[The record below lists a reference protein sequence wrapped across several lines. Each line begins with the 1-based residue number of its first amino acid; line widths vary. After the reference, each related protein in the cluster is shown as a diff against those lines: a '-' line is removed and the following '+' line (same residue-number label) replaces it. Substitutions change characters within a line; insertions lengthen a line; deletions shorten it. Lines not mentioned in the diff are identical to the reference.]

1 MQYPFNN
8 QNKSVMT
15 PFEFDLP
22 TDQNSII
29 KVFGVGGGGSNAVNH
44 MYEQGIEGVNF
55 VVCNTDAQAL
65 HASPVPNKIQLG
77 PALTQGLGAGAN
89 PEVGMQACEESI
101 EEIRSLLGKNTKMV
115 FITAGMGGGTGT
127 GAAPV
132 VARIAREMGILTVGI
147 VTTPFSF
154 EGRKRYNHA
163 MEGINKLRE
172 QVDTI
177 LVIGNDKIRMM
188 YGNLTQTEAFC
199 HANNILTTAAKSI
212 SEIITKP
219 GIINVDFADVRTVM
233 SCGGSAI
240 MGNAFAEGENRANIV
255 IQTALS
261 SPLLNDNDIR
271 GAKNVLVNIASGEE
285 EVRIDEIDAI
295 NEFIQAATHETDIIL
310 GTSRDMSLGNKLMV
324 TVIATGF
331 EAKANETYAPVQ
343 KVKVYDLEK
352 HTIVSAPAAAE
363 PQENKPTTTNQPVIE
378 NGKVIYSLDEEPTVQ
393 AATEAPVIAEETT
406 VVNETVEEAV
416 SQSVEELVEEEFYTI
431 STIQQEEENGF
442 DLFSGLESAVEENS
456 VEFDITSVSQEVQE
470 NLLNE
475 TTESNIS
482 EESTSLDYRSETT
495 LEANEENALPNEE
508 PFIYHRRNKE
518 SENLNVRTVDTG
530 FDLRK
535 QRLMQ
540 LSKTNFRKNTA
551 EFEKP
556 ATQRETLTNN
566 NNSISKSTVSLS
578 SYSVSDSGSD
588 YSNPEIKKDNKYI
601 HDRSC

>member
-1 MQYPFNN
+1 MQYPFTN

-29 KVFGVGGGGSNAVNH
+29 KVIGVGGGGSNAVNH
-44 MYEQGIEGVNF
+44 MFEQGIEGVNF

-77 PALTQGLGAGAN
+77 PTLTQGLGAGAN

-101 EEIRSLLGKNTKMV
+101 EEIRALLGNNTKMV

-132 VARIAREMGILTVGI
+132 VARVAREMGILTVGI

-154 EGRKRYNHA
+154 EGRKRHSHA
-163 MEGINKLRE
+163 IEGINKLRE

-188 YGNLTQTEAFC
+188 YGNLTQSQAFS

-233 SCGGSAI
+233 FNGGSAI
-240 MGNAFAEGENRANIV
+240 MGNAFAEGNDRANIA
-255 IQTALS
+255 IQTALN

-285 EVRIDEIDAI
+285 EVRIDEIESI
-295 NEFIQAATHETDIIL
+295 NDYIQAAAHETDIIL

-331 EAKANETYAPVQ
+331 EAKLNESYAPVQ
-343 KVKVYDLEK
+343 KLKVYDLDK
-352 HTIVSAPAAAE
+352 HAVI
-363 PQENKPTTTNQPVIE
+363 PTTPVAEEKQATTITNEPIVE
-378 NGKVIYSLDEEPTVQ
+378 NGKVIYSLEEETITSTQENAVDVSENMNNNHSPL
-393 AATEAPVIAEETT
+393 TENIAE
-406 VVNETVEEAV
+406 N
-416 SQSVEELVEEEFYTI
+416 I
-431 STIQQEEENGF
+431 GNEEENYLVTKLPLEEENEF
-442 DLFSGLESAVEENS
+442 DLFSGLENKIEENS
-456 VEFDITSVSQEVQE
+456 IELELNPTSQTVQE

-475 TTESNIS
+475 TDESNIS
-482 EESTSLDYRSETT
+482 ENEPLYVTSNEKLETGET
-495 LEANEENALPNEE
+495 GNNFEEEEE
-508 PFIYHRRNKE
+508 PFTIYKRSLNN
-518 SENLNVRTVDTG
+518 ENTG
-530 FDLRK
+530 V
-535 QRLMQ
+535 
-540 LSKTNFRKNTA
+540 KT
-551 EFEKP
+551 
-556 ATQRETLTNN
+556 QW
-566 NNSISKSTVSLS
+566 
-578 SYSVSDSGSD
+578 
-588 YSNPEIKKDNKYI
+588 
-601 HDRSC
+601 H

>member
-1 MQYPFNN
+1 MQYPFTN

-29 KVFGVGGGGSNAVNH
+29 KVIGVGGGGSNAVNH
-44 MYEQGIEGVNF
+44 MFEQGIEGVNF

-77 PALTQGLGAGAN
+77 PTLTQGLGAGAN

-101 EEIRSLLGKNTKMV
+101 EEIRTLLGKNTKMV

-132 VARIAREMGILTVGI
+132 VARVAREMGILTVGI

-154 EGRKRYNHA
+154 EGRKRHSHA
-163 MEGINKLRE
+163 IEGINKLRE

-188 YGNLTQTEAFC
+188 YGNLTQSQAFS

-233 SCGGSAI
+233 FNGGSAI
-240 MGNAFAEGENRANIV
+240 MGNAFAEGNDRANIA
-255 IQTALS
+255 IQTALN

-285 EVRIDEIDAI
+285 EVRIDEIESI
-295 NEFIQAATHETDIIL
+295 NDYIQAAAHETDIIL

-331 EAKANETYAPVQ
+331 EAKLNESYAPVQ
-343 KVKVYDLEK
+343 KLKVYDLDK
-352 HTIVSAPAAAE
+352 HAVI
-363 PQENKPTTTNQPVIE
+363 PTTPVAEEKQTTTITNEPIVE
-378 NGKVIYSLDEEPTVQ
+378 NGKVIYSLEEETITSTQENAVDVSENINNNHSPL
-393 AATEAPVIAEETT
+393 TENIAENTG
-406 VVNETVEEAV
+406 N
-416 SQSVEELVEEEFYTI
+416 
-431 STIQQEEENGF
+431 EEENYSVTKLTLEEENEF
-442 DLFSGLESAVEENS
+442 DLFSGLENKMEENS
-456 VEFDITSVSQEVQE
+456 IELELTPTPQTVQE

-475 TTESNIS
+475 TDESNIS
-482 EESTSLDYRSETT
+482 ENEPFYVTS
-495 LEANEENALPNEE
+495 NEELETGETGNNFQEEEE
-508 PFIYHRRNKE
+508 PFTIYKRSLNN
-518 SENLNVRTVDTG
+518 ENTG
-530 FDLRK
+530 VKTSDNSFDVRK
-535 QRLMQ
+535 QKLMQ
-540 LSKTNFRKNTA
+540 LSMKNYKKNPS

-556 ATQRETLTNN
+556 AIQRNETLTNN
-566 NNSISKSTVSLS
+566 NNHLSKSSLSLS
-578 SYSVSDSGSD
+578 SYSVSDSGSE
-588 YSNPEIKKDNKYI
+588 YSNPEIKKDNKFI
-601 HDRSC
+601 NDRPC

>member
-1 MQYPFNN
+1 MQYPFTN

-29 KVFGVGGGGSNAVNH
+29 KVIGVGGGGSNAVNH
-44 MYEQGIEGVNF
+44 MFEQGIEGVNF

-77 PALTQGLGAGAN
+77 PTLTQGLGAGAN

-101 EEIRSLLGKNTKMV
+101 EEIRTLLGKNTKMV

-132 VARIAREMGILTVGI
+132 VARVAREMGILTVGI

-154 EGRKRYNHA
+154 EGRKRHSHA
-163 MEGINKLRE
+163 IEGINKLRE

-188 YGNLTQTEAFC
+188 YGNLTQSQAFS

-233 SCGGSAI
+233 FNGGSAI
-240 MGNAFAEGENRANIV
+240 MGNAFAEGNDRANIA
-255 IQTALS
+255 IQTALN

-285 EVRIDEIDAI
+285 EVRIDEIESI
-295 NEFIQAATHETDIIL
+295 NDYIQAAAHETDIIL
-310 GTSRDMSLGNKLMV
+310 GTSRDLSLGNKLMV

-331 EAKANETYAPVQ
+331 EAKLNENYAPVQ
-343 KVKVYDLEK
+343 KLKVYDLDKHAVIPTTPIVEEK
-352 HTIVSAPAAAE
+352 TT
-363 PQENKPTTTNQPVIE
+363 TTTNEPIVE
-378 NGKVIYSLDEEPTVQ
+378 NGKLIYSLE
-393 AATEAPVIAEETT
+393 EETT
-406 VVNETVEEAV
+406 TQTQENAVEVSENNNENHTPLTENIAENNGGKEENY
-416 SQSVEELVEEEFYTI
+416 SVTKLL
-431 STIQQEEENGF
+431 EEENKF
-442 DLFSGLESAVEENS
+442 DLFSGLENKMEENS
-456 VEFDITSVSQEVQE
+456 IELELNPTSQSFQE

-475 TTESNIS
+475 TDESNIS
-482 EESTSLDYRSETT
+482 ENDPFYVSSNEKLETSETV
-495 LEANEENALPNEE
+495 NNFQEEEE
-508 PFIYHRRNKE
+508 PFTIYKRSLNN
-518 SENLNVRTVDTG
+518 ENTG
-530 FDLRK
+530 VKTTDNSFDIRK
-535 QRLMQ
+535 QKLMQ
-540 LSKTNFRKNTA
+540 LSMKNYKKNLS

-556 ATQRETLTNN
+556 AIQRNESLTNN
-566 NNSISKSTVSLS
+566 NNHFSKSSLS
-578 SYSVSDSGSD
+578 LSPYSVSDSGNE
-588 YSNPEIKKDNKYI
+588 YPNPEIKKDNKFI
-601 HDRSC
+601 NDRPC

>member
-1 MQYPFNN
+1 MQYPFTN

-29 KVFGVGGGGSNAVNH
+29 KVIGVGGGGSNAVNH
-44 MYEQGIEGVNF
+44 MFEQGIEGVNF

-77 PALTQGLGAGAN
+77 PTLTQGLGAGAN

-101 EEIRSLLGKNTKMV
+101 EEIRTLLGKNTKMV

-132 VARIAREMGILTVGI
+132 VARVAREMGILTVGI

-154 EGRKRYNHA
+154 EGRKRHSHA
-163 MEGINKLRE
+163 IEGINKLRE

-188 YGNLTQTEAFC
+188 YGNLTQSQAFS

-233 SCGGSAI
+233 FNGGSAI
-240 MGNAFAEGENRANIV
+240 MGNAFAEGNDRANIA
-255 IQTALS
+255 IQTALN

-285 EVRIDEIDAI
+285 EVRIDEIESI
-295 NEFIQAATHETDIIL
+295 NDYIQAAAHETDIIL

-331 EAKANETYAPVQ
+331 EAKLNESYAPVQ
-343 KVKVYDLEK
+343 KLKVYDLDK
-352 HTIVSAPAAAE
+352 HAVI
-363 PQENKPTTTNQPVIE
+363 PTTPVAEEKQTTTITNEPIVE
-378 NGKVIYSLDEEPTVQ
+378 NGKVIYSLEEETITSTQENAVDVSENINNNHSPL
-393 AATEAPVIAEETT
+393 TENIAENTG
-406 VVNETVEEAV
+406 N
-416 SQSVEELVEEEFYTI
+416 
-431 STIQQEEENGF
+431 EEENYSVTKLTLEEENEF
-442 DLFSGLESAVEENS
+442 DLFSGLENKMEENS
-456 VEFDITSVSQEVQE
+456 IELELTPTPQTVQE

-475 TTESNIS
+475 TDESNIS
-482 EESTSLDYRSETT
+482 ENEPFYVTS
-495 LEANEENALPNEE
+495 NEELETGETGNNFQEEEE
-508 PFIYHRRNKE
+508 PFTIYKRSLNN
-518 SENLNVRTVDTG
+518 ENTG
-530 FDLRK
+530 VKTSDNSFDVRK
-535 QRLMQ
+535 QKLMQ
-540 LSKTNFRKNTA
+540 LSMKNYKKNPS

-556 ATQRETLTNN
+556 AIQRNETLTNN
-566 NNSISKSTVSLS
+566 NNHLSKSSLSLS
-578 SYSVSDSGSD
+578 SYSVSDSGNE
-588 YSNPEIKKDNKYI
+588 YSNPEIKKDNKFI
-601 HDRSC
+601 NDRPC